1 MLNLDGDINI
11 YIYIYDEYIMNIY
24 IERERLLVLSS
35 FTGFLYFLPNILPR
49 IVGNH
54 LIALNN

>member
-1 MLNLDGDINI
+1 
-11 YIYIYDEYIMNIY
+11 MNIY
-24 IERERLLVLSS
+24 VYRERLLVLSS